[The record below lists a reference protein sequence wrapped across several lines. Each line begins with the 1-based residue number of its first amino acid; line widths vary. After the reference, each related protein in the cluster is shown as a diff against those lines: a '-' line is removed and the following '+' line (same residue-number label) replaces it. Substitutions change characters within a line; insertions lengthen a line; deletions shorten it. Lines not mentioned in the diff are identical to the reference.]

1 MMSSIAII
9 TGIGTIDRVKRRAK
23 KTLLDSDDEP
33 MRLTDIFGIGHYIFW
48 FLPTDPIFENYDRIM
63 GYSTT
68 PRLLREKAFGTPNN
82 SQGFAPS
89 PDGFL
94 NYFRDI

>member
-1 MMSSIAII
+1 MGSIAII

-23 KTLLDSDDEP
+23 KTLLNSDDEP
-33 MRLTDIFGIGHYIFW
+33 MLLTDIFGISGYHTW
-48 FLPTDPIFENYDRIM
+48 FIPVDPVFEDYDRIM

-68 PRLLREKAFGTPNN
+68 PRLLREKAFG
-82 SQGFAPS
+82 APQNQQITTS
-89 PDGFL
+89 ADGFL